1 VLKWGISAEKEGGHT
16 AKALIPAAFLG
27 SKPHKIRVGISKKPG
42 PTPRRPLKTDIG
54 IARIVTNLKF
64 SLTTFRALKG
74 LKSL

>member
-1 VLKWGISAEKEGGHT
+1 VK
-16 AKALIPAAFLG
+16 